1 MHIRAKFFAGLV
13 AAVGVLAATSAIPP
27 AGAWVGGSGAPP
39 WAARPPIHVARYHS
53 GSPNLS
59 VTNPNPQ
66 GYIPC
71 DLRTAYQLGSVS
83 GDGTG
88 QTIAIVDAYSQPNIT
103 SDVAKFD
110 AAFGLPAISL
120 TVQPIG
126 HVRGNQ
132 GWGLEESLDVEW
144 AHAMAPGAKVVLVEA
159 SSASLTNLLSAVN
172 YAVHTLHAPIVS
184 MSWGGSEFSS
194 ESSYDSYFPTA
205 SGAAFTVS
213 AGDSGAGA
221 EWPSA
226 SPNVL
231 SVGGT
236 SLASSATGDLTNTHT
251 VCSGNGVGATSSN
264 QTAWSGSGGGL
275 SQYEARPAYQSA
287 SNTYSS
293 TQRGTPDIA
302 WVGDPNTGVAVYDS
316 YGDNGQTGWFQVGG
330 TSVGAP
336 SWAGLLAVAD
346 QQRKSSGLSSLA
358 IGSGLTTSP
367 AYAAGS
373 SSYTDVTSG
382 TNGTCGATCTATTGW
397 DLVTGFGSPVG
408 SSLLS
413 TSTARGTLIS

>member
-1 MHIRAKFFAGLV
+1 V
-13 AAVGVLAATSAIPP
+13 
-27 AGAWVGGSGAPP
+27 
-39 WAARPPIHVARYHS
+39 
-53 GSPNLS
+53 
-59 VTNPNPQ
+59 
-66 GYIPC
+66 
-71 DLRTAYQLGSVS
+71 
-83 GDGTG
+83 
-88 QTIAIVDAYSQPNIT
+88 
-103 SDVAKFD
+103 
-110 AAFGLPAISL
+110 
-120 TVQPIG
+120 
-126 HVRGNQ
+126 
-132 GWGLEESLDVEW
+132 
-144 AHAMAPGAKVVLVEA
+144 
-159 SSASLTNLLSAVN
+159 
-172 YAVHTLHAPIVS
+172 
-184 MSWGGSEFSS
+184 
-194 ESSYDSYFPTA
+194 
-205 SGAAFTVS
+205 AFTVS

-236 SLASSATGDLTNTHT
+236 SLASSATGDSTNTHT
-251 VCSGNGVGATSSN
+251 VCSGSGVGATSSN

-275 SQYEARPAYQSA
+275 SQYEARPGYQSG

-293 TQRGTPDIA
+293 TRRGTPDIA

-367 AYAAGS
+367 AYSAGS

-382 TNGTCGATCTATTGW
+382 TNGTCGATCTAATGW

-413 TSTARGTLIS
+413 TSTARGTLVS